1 MSDNRGTGI
10 GHTLKRTAHFPFQK
24 RATSSKKKQFVID
37 CIESSI
43 DLAYNSDSSLVQSKQ
58 TMYTNY
64 NLRAD
69 ILDEKDIEQ
78 ATNPWGIKGATFPAK
93 MQNYPIANPKIDLL
107 IGEEYKRR
115 FDWRVTVTNPDAISE
130 KENTEKEQINQIMTE
145 AIENQNFDE
154 KEFQA
159 EFQKLAKWRKFET
172 QDLRERRATQYL
184 NYLWKEQELH
194 IKFNRGFEDALVAGQ
209 EIYAVEIVGGE
220 PIVRKVDPLALTI
233 MRTGESYQVE
243 DSDMI
248 IEDTY
253 QPIRWVIDNYYDY
266 LKPEEIDRIERG
278 YIGGGSGD
286 NDMIKYYP
294 WRPVQNPV
302 SIVGDVSGDQGTDW
316 DYTMFDTDN
325 MNTRNVSAYN
335 DNGEVRVVKVV
346 WVSMRKVG
354 EISWYDEENELQ
366 KKLVDENYKAN
377 EELGEK
383 VDWFWVNEWWEG
395 SRIAED
401 IYIKWGPRP
410 IQFRRMGNKSA
421 GGSGYVGTIY
431 NTNTSQSR
439 SLMDRMKPYQ
449 YLYNVFMYRTELAFA
464 KSKGKISILDTSR
477 IPDGWDMDKW
487 MYYAEIL
494 GWAVE
499 DPFKE
504 GNKGAATGKLA
515 GQMNQNSK
523 VLDLEMGNYIQQH
536 IMMLGFIK
544 QELGEIA
551 GVSSQREGQIEN
563 RETVGGVERAV
574 TQSSHITEKW
584 FMMHDNTKLRV
595 LETLLETAKYAWR
608 NKKNEKLQYISDE
621 MASVITEIDGQQ
633 FNEADYGIMISNST
647 NDAELIQAMKQ
658 LAQAGLQNDKI
669 NFSGLM
675 DIYLSDSMSSIRR
688 KIETYEEEAM
698 QRIEQQ
704 QQQQIE
710 QQQQAVEAQSQ
721 SAQADREQDMQ
732 KTLIKAET
740 DITVAQIQ
748 SDKDGDNG
756 EAISIGI
763 EKLKQDWAK
772 LELQSAETGEKF
784 KIEDKKHTETVRH
797 NKATEKTDLKK
808 ASQKPAKSST

>member
-1 MSDNRGTGI
+1 MSNNRGTGV

-24 RATSSKKKQFVID
+24 RATSSKGRQFVVD

-43 DLAYNSDSSLVQSKQ
+43 DLSYNSDSNLVADKK
-58 TMYTNY
+58 TMWTNY

-69 ILDEKDIEQ
+69 ILDERDVEQ
-78 ATNPWGIKGATFPAK
+78 AVNPWGIKGATFPAK

-115 FDWRVTVTNPDAISE
+115 FDWRVTVTNPDAISD
-130 KENTEKEQINQIMTE
+130 KEEAQKSMIQQSIMA
-145 AIENQNFDE
+145 AIEAENFDE
-154 KEFQA
+154 EQLQA
-159 EFQKLAKWRKFET
+159 ELQNMSKWGKYEV

-184 NYLWKEQELH
+184 QYLWKEQELQ

-209 EIYAVEIVGGE
+209 EVYAVEIVGGE

-233 MRTGESYQVE
+233 IRSGESYQVE
-243 DSDMI
+243 DADLI

-253 QPIRWVIDNYYDY
+253 QPIRWVIDNYYDQ
-266 LKPEEIDRIERG
+266 LKPEQIDAIERG
-278 YIGGGSGD
+278 YIGGGTND

-294 WRPVQNPV
+294 WRPVENPIGV
-302 SIVGDVSGDQGTDW
+302 IGDVSGEQGKDW
-316 DYTMFDTDN
+316 DYSIFDTDD

-354 EISWYDEENELQ
+354 EVYWYDEDNEIQ
-366 KKLVDENYKAN
+366 KKLVDENYKPDEA
-377 EELGEK
+377 LGEK

-401 IYIKWGPRP
+401 IYVKWGPRP

-421 GGSGYVGTIY
+421 GGSGYVGTLY
-431 NTNTSQSR
+431 NTNVSQSR

-464 KSKGKISILDTSR
+464 KSKGKISVLDTSR

-494 GWAVE
+494 GWAIE

-504 GNKGAATGKLA
+504 GNKGSATGKLA

-523 VLDLEMGNYIQQH
+523 VLDLEMGSYIQQH
-536 IMMLGFIK
+536 VMMLDFIK
-544 QELGEIA
+544 RELGEIA
-551 GVSSQREGQIEN
+551 GVTQQRQGQIDN

-608 NKKNEKLQYISDE
+608 NKSHEKLQYISDE
-621 MASVITEIDGQQ
+621 MASIITEIDGQQ
-633 FNEADYGIMISNST
+633 FNEADYGIMISNSST
-647 NDAELIQAMKQ
+647 DAELINTMKQ

-688 KIETYEEEAM
+688 KIETYEEETI
-698 QRIEQQ
+698 QRQQ
-704 QQQQIE
+704 QQFE
-710 QQQQAVEAQSQ
+710 QAEQTKQQAIAAESE
-721 SAQADREQDMQ
+721 SKQADRENDMQ
-732 KTLIKAET
+732 KTLVGAET
-740 DITVAQIQ
+740 DITVAQI
-748 SDKDGDNG
+748 SADSNGDSG
-756 EAISIGI
+756 EAARATI
-763 EKLKQDWAK
+763 EKLKKDWEEMNKKYALEGNK
-772 LELQSAETGEKF
+772 LAET
-784 KIEDKKHTETVRH
+784 TRH
-797 NKATEKTDLKK
+797 NKATEAIDKKK
-808 ASQKPAKSST
+808 AMQKPVRTT

>member
-1 MSDNRGTGI
+1 MSNNMVSSGGI

-24 RATSSKKKQFVID
+24 RATGSKKRQFVID

-43 DLAYNSDSSLVQSKQ
+43 DLAYNSDSNLVQSKRSIQ
-58 TMYTNY
+58 VNY

-69 ILDEKDIEQ
+69 ILDERDVEQ
-78 ATNPWGIKGATFPAK
+78 AVNPWGIKGATFPAK

-130 KENTEKEQINQIMTE
+130 KE
-145 AIENQNFDE
+145 ENQKAMMQQIFMAGIEAENYDE
-154 KEFQA
+154 QQLQVEL
-159 EFQKLAKWRKFET
+159 QKMSKWNKYEV
-172 QDLRERRATQYL
+172 QDLRERRATHYL
-184 NYLWKEQELH
+184 QYLWKEQELQ

-209 EIYAVEIVGGE
+209 EIYAVEIIGGE
-220 PIVRKVDPLALTI
+220 PVVRKIDPLALTI
-233 MRTGESYQVE
+233 IRTGESYHVE
-243 DSDMI
+243 DADMI

-253 QPIRWVIDNYYDY
+253 QPIRWVIDNYYDH

-278 YIGGGSGD
+278 YIGGGT
-286 NDMIKYYP
+286 NDTDLIKYYP
-294 WRPVQNPV
+294 WRPVQNP
-302 SIVGDVSGDQGTDW
+302 IGTVGDLSGEQGKDW
-316 DYTMFDTDN
+316 DYTLFDTDDY
-325 MNTRNVSAYN
+325 NTRNVAAYN

-354 EISWYDEENELQ
+354 QVSWYDEENELQ
-366 KKLVDENYKAN
+366 KKLVDENYTPK
-377 EELGEK
+377 EELGEE
-383 VDWFWVNEWWEG
+383 VEWFWVNEWWEG
-395 SRIAED
+395 TRIAED
-401 IYIKWGPRP
+401 IYVKWGPRP

-464 KSKGKISILDTSR
+464 KSKGKISVLDTSR
-477 IPDGWDMDKW
+477 IPDDWDMDKW

-504 GNKGAATGKLA
+504 SNKPSTQGKVA

-536 IMMLGFIK
+536 VMMLQFIK

-551 GVSSQREGQIEN
+551 GVTAQRQGQIEN

-608 NKKNEKLQYISDE
+608 NKSHEKLQYISDE

-633 FNEADYGIMISNST
+633 FNEADYGIMISNAT
-647 NDAELIQAMKQ
+647 NDAELIQSMKQ
-658 LAQAGLQNDKI
+658 LAQAGIQNDKI

-675 DIYLSDSMSSIRR
+675 DIYLSESMSSIRR
-688 KIETYEEEAM
+688 KIETYEEEAI
-698 QRIEQQ
+698 QRQQ
-704 QQQQIE
+704 QQHEQTLQA
-710 QQQQAVEAQSQ
+710 QQQVAQLESQ
-721 SAQADREQDMQ
+721 DKQADRENDMQ
-732 KTLIKAET
+732 KTLVKAES

-748 SDKDGDNG
+748 SESQADTGDQ
-756 EAISIGI
+756 ARATI
-763 EKLKQDWAK
+763 EKLKQDWAEMNK
-772 LELQSAETGEKF
+772 KYVLEN
-784 KIEDKKHTETVRH
+784 KKHSENVRH
-797 NKATEKTDLKK
+797 NKATEVIDKKK
-808 ASQKPAKSST
+808 ASQKPVKTSK